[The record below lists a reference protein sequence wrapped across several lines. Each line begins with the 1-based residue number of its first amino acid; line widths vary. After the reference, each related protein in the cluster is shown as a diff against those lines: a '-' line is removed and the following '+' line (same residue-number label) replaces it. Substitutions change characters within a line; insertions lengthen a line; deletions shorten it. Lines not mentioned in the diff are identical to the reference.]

1 MGIKLW
7 LVASILA
14 ASFTTVATAQEIDWK
29 KVDDVCRGC
38 SSFRAN
44 DDALNLPKDFARR
57 SKKQRA
63 Q

>member
-1 MGIKLW
+1 
-7 LVASILA
+7 LV
-14 ASFTTVATAQEIDWK
+14 AQEIDWK

-57 SKKQRA
+57 STKQRA

>member
-1 MGIKLW
+1 
-7 LVASILA
+7 LV
-14 ASFTTVATAQEIDWK
+14 AQEIDWK